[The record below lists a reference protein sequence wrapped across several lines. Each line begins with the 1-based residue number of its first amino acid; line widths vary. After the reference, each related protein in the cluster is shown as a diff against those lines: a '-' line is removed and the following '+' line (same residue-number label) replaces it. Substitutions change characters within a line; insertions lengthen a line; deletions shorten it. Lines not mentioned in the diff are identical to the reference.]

1 MNKITK
7 YLNQHINGQVFD
19 RPSILNAYSRDKS
32 VIEVTPRLVAVPY
45 DTDDIQFLLRF
56 ANDVAEKDFKLPPL
70 IRLSKSKK
78 PKLSVKFFVWATG
91 TLKLVPII
99 NINNAPNVK

>member
-56 ANDVAEKDFKLPPL
+56 ANDVAEKT
-70 IRLSKSKK
+70 LSFQS
-78 PKLSVKFFVWATG
+78 PFVV
-91 TLKLVPII
+91 LVRVKLVP
-99 NINNAPNVK
+99 ALAKV